1 MGKTTKNFLVII
13 VIAIVV
19 IFALVCLGYQHFR
32 FEPISANNVETKGN
46 ILPDPNQGLNNML
59 NEILD
64 DNIETEVKTEE
75 KKNETTTASNESAT
89 SNDSI
94 EDKNQM
100 TPKENKAVN
109 LVKDVWTKD
118 WGNLDDVSFN
128 VSIQSDGKYYVTVY
142 DTVTTHLIKGYI
154 VDVNTE
160 IVTEK

>member
-19 IFALVCLGYQHFR
+19 IFALVCLEYQHFR

-59 NEILD
+59 NDILD
-64 DNIETEVKTEE
+64 ENVETEEKNEEDKEKDSTVSNKTEE
-75 KKNETTTASNESAT
+75 DDE
-89 SNDSI
+89 
-94 EDKNQM
+94 NQM
-100 TPKENKAVN
+100 TPKESKAIK
-109 LVKDVWTKD
+109 LVKDIWTKD
-118 WGNLDDVSFN
+118 WGNLDDVLFN
-128 VSIQSDGKYYVTVY
+128 VSIQSDGKYFVTVY
-142 DTVTTHLIKGYI
+142 DTITTHLIKSYI

>member
-13 VIAIVV
+13 VIAIV
-19 IFALVCLGYQHFR
+19 IFALVCLGYQHFKS
-32 FEPISANNVETKGN
+32 EPISADNVEAKGN

-64 DNIETEVKTEE
+64 NNVETEVKTEE
-75 KKNETTTASNESAT
+75 KKNETTTASN
-89 SNDSI
+89 DSV

-128 VSIQSDGKYYVTVY
+128 VSIQGDGKYYVTVY

>member
-19 IFALVCLGYQHFR
+19 IFALVCLEYQHFR
-32 FEPISANNVETKGN
+32 FEPISANNVEIKGN

-75 KKNETTTASNESAT
+75 KKNETTTASN
-89 SNDSI
+89 DSV

-100 TPKENKAVN
+100 TPKENKAIN

-142 DTVTTHLIKGYI
+142 DMVTTHLIKGYI
-154 VDVNTE
+154 VDVSTE

>member
-1 MGKTTKNFLVII
+1 MSKATKNFLVII
-13 VIAIVV
+13 VIAIV

-32 FEPISANNVETKGN
+32 FDPISANNVETEGN

-75 KKNETTTASNESAT
+75 KKNETTTASN
-89 SNDSI
+89 DSV

-100 TPKENKAVN
+100 TPKENKAIN

-154 VDVNTE
+154 VDVSTE

>member
-19 IFALVCLGYQHFR
+19 IFALVCLEYQHFR
-32 FEPISANNVETKGN
+32 FEPISANNVEAKGN

-75 KKNETTTASNESAT
+75 KKNETTTASN
-89 SNDSI
+89 DSV

-100 TPKENKAVN
+100 TPKENKAIN

>member
-1 MGKTTKNFLVII
+1 MGKTTKKILVII

-19 IFALVCLGYQHFR
+19 IFALVCLEYQHFR

-75 KKNETTTASNESAT
+75 KKNKTTTASN
-89 SNDSI
+89 DLV

-100 TPKENKAVN
+100 TPKENKAIN

>member
-19 IFALVCLGYQHFR
+19 IFALVCLEYQHFR

-46 ILPDPNQGLNNML
+46 ILPNPNQGLNNML

-75 KKNETTTASNESAT
+75 KKNETTTASN
-89 SNDSI
+89 DSV

-100 TPKENKAVN
+100 TPKENKAIN

-142 DTVTTHLIKGYI
+142 DMVTTHLIKGYI
-154 VDVNTE
+154 VDVSTE

>member
-1 MGKTTKNFLVII
+1 M
-13 VIAIVV
+13 
-19 IFALVCLGYQHFR
+19 
-32 FEPISANNVETKGN
+32 
-46 ILPDPNQGLNNML
+46 
-59 NEILD
+59 
-64 DNIETEVKTEE
+64 KTEE
-75 KKNETTTASNESAT
+75 KKNETTTASN
-89 SNDSI
+89 DSV

-100 TPKENKAVN
+100 TPKENKAIN

>member
-13 VIAIVV
+13 VIAIV

-75 KKNETTTASNESAT
+75 KKNETTTASNESV
-89 SNDSI
+89 

-100 TPKENKAVN
+100 TPKENKAIN

-154 VDVNTE
+154 VDVSTE

>member
-1 MGKTTKNFLVII
+1 MSKTTKNILVII

-19 IFALVCLGYQHFR
+19 FALVCLGYQYFR
-32 FEPISANNVETKGN
+32 TEPISANNVEAKGN

-64 DNIETEVKTEE
+64 DNVETEVKTEE
-75 KKNETTTASNESAT
+75 KKNETTTASNEPAT
-89 SNDSI
+89 SNDSV

-128 VSIQSDGKYYVTVY
+128 VSIQGDGKYYVTVY

-154 VDVNTE
+154 VDVSTE

>member
-1 MGKTTKNFLVII
+1 MGKTTKKFLVII

-19 IFALVCLGYQHFR
+19 IFALVCLEYQHFR

-75 KKNETTTASNESAT
+75 KKNKTTTASN
-89 SNDSI
+89 DSV

-100 TPKENKAVN
+100 TPKENKAIN

-142 DTVTTHLIKGYI
+142 DMVTTHLIKGYI
-154 VDVNTE
+154 VDVSTE

>member
-19 IFALVCLGYQHFR
+19 IFALVCLEYQHFR

-75 KKNETTTASNESAT
+75 KKNETTTASN
-89 SNDSI
+89 DSV

-100 TPKENKAVN
+100 TPKENKAIN
-109 LVKDVWTKD
+109 LVKDVWKKD

-142 DTVTTHLIKGYI
+142 DMVTTHLIKGYI
-154 VDVNTE
+154 VDVSTE

>member
-13 VIAIVV
+13 VITIVV
-19 IFALVCLGYQHFR
+19 IFALVCLEYQHFR

-75 KKNETTTASNESAT
+75 KKNKTTTASN
-89 SNDSI
+89 DSV

-100 TPKENKAVN
+100 TPKENKAIN

-154 VDVNTE
+154 VDVSTE

>member
-19 IFALVCLGYQHFR
+19 IFALVCLEYQNFR

-75 KKNETTTASNESAT
+75 KKNETTTASN
-89 SNDSI
+89 DSV

-100 TPKENKAVN
+100 TPKENKAIN

-142 DTVTTHLIKGYI
+142 DMVTTHLIKGYI
-154 VDVNTE
+154 VDVSTE

>member
-1 MGKTTKNFLVII
+1 MCKTTKNFLVII
-13 VIAIVV
+13 VITIVV
-19 IFALVCLGYQHFR
+19 IFALVCLGYQHFK

-75 KKNETTTASNESAT
+75 KKNETTTV

-100 TPKENKAVN
+100 TPKESKAVN

-128 VSIQSDGKYYVTVY
+128 VSIQGDGKYYVTVY

-154 VDVNTE
+154 VDVSTE

>member
-19 IFALVCLGYQHFR
+19 IFALVCLEYQHFR
-32 FEPISANNVETKGN
+32 FEPISANNVEIKGN

-75 KKNETTTASNESAT
+75 KKNETTTASN
-89 SNDSI
+89 DSV

-100 TPKENKAVN
+100 TPKENKAIN

-142 DTVTTHLIKGYI
+142 DTITTHLIKGYI

>member
-19 IFALVCLGYQHFR
+19 IFAFVCLEYQHFR

-75 KKNETTTASNESAT
+75 KKNETTTASN
-89 SNDSI
+89 DSV

-100 TPKENKAVN
+100 TPKENKAIN

-142 DTVTTHLIKGYI
+142 DMVTTHLIKGYI
-154 VDVNTE
+154 VDVSTE

>member
-1 MGKTTKNFLVII
+1 MGKTTKKFLVII

-19 IFALVCLGYQHFR
+19 IFALVCLEYQHFR

-75 KKNETTTASNESAT
+75 KKNKTTTASN
-89 SNDSI
+89 DSV

-100 TPKENKAVN
+100 TPKENKAIN

-128 VSIQSDGKYYVTVY
+128 VSIQNDGKYYVTVY

-154 VDVNTE
+154 VDVSTE

>member
-19 IFALVCLGYQHFR
+19 IFALVCLEYQHFR

-75 KKNETTTASNESAT
+75 KKNKTTTASN
-89 SNDSI
+89 DSV

-100 TPKENKAVN
+100 TPKENKAIN

-118 WGNLDDVSFN
+118 WENLDDVSFN

-154 VDVNTE
+154 VDVSTE

>member
-1 MGKTTKNFLVII
+1 MSKTTKNILVTV

-19 IFALVCLGYQHFR
+19 FALVCLGYQHFKS
-32 FEPISANNVETKGN
+32 EPISANNVEAKGN

-64 DNIETEVKTEE
+64 NNVETEEKTEE
-75 KKNETTTASNESAT
+75 KKNETTTASDNLV
-89 SNDSI
+89 
-94 EDKNQM
+94 EDNNQM
-100 TPKENKAVN
+100 TPKENKAIN
-109 LVKDVWTKD
+109 LVKDVWTKE

-128 VSIQSDGKYYVTVY
+128 VSIQGDGKYYVTVY

>member
-1 MGKTTKNFLVII
+1 MSKTTKNILVTV

-19 IFALVCLGYQHFR
+19 FALVCLGYQHFR
-32 FEPISANNVETKGN
+32 SEPISANNVEAKGN

-64 DNIETEVKTEE
+64 NNIETEVKTEE
-75 KKNETTTASNESAT
+75 KKNETTTVSDNLA
-89 SNDSI
+89 

-128 VSIQSDGKYYVTVY
+128 VSIQGDGKYYVTVY

>member
-75 KKNETTTASNESAT
+75 KKNETTTASNESV
-89 SNDSI
+89 

-100 TPKENKAVN
+100 TPKENKAIN

-142 DTVTTHLIKGYI
+142 DMVTTHLIKGYI
-154 VDVNTE
+154 VDVSTE

>member
-19 IFALVCLGYQHFR
+19 IFALVCLEYQHFR

-75 KKNETTTASNESAT
+75 KKNETTTASN
-89 SNDSI
+89 DSV

-142 DTVTTHLIKGYI
+142 DMVTTHLIKGYI
-154 VDVNTE
+154 VDVSTE

>member
-19 IFALVCLGYQHFR
+19 IFALVCLEYQHFR

-75 KKNETTTASNESAT
+75 KKDETTTASN
-89 SNDSI
+89 DSV

-100 TPKENKAVN
+100 TPKENKAIN

>member
-75 KKNETTTASNESAT
+75 KKHETTTASN
-89 SNDSI
+89 DSV
-94 EDKNQM
+94 EDKNKM
-100 TPKENKAVN
+100 TPKENKAIN

-154 VDVNTE
+154 VDVSTE

>member
-1 MGKTTKNFLVII
+1 MSKITKNILVTI
-13 VIAIVV
+13 VIAVV
-19 IFALVCLGYQHFR
+19 VFVLVCLVYQHFR
-32 FEPISANNVETKGN
+32 TEPISANNVEAKGN

-75 KKNETTTASNESAT
+75 NKNETTIT
-89 SNDSI
+89 SNDLI
-94 EDKNQM
+94 EDNNQM
-100 TPKENKAVN
+100 TPKENKAVS

-118 WGNLDDVSFN
+118 WGNLEDISFN
-128 VSIQSDGKYYVTVY
+128 VSIQSDGRYYVTVY

>member
-1 MGKTTKNFLVII
+1 M
-13 VIAIVV
+13 V
-19 IFALVCLGYQHFR
+19 IFALVCLEYQHFR

-75 KKNETTTASNESAT
+75 KKNETTTASN
-89 SNDSI
+89 DSV

-100 TPKENKAVN
+100 TPKENKAIN

-142 DTVTTHLIKGYI
+142 DMVTTHLIKGYI
-154 VDVNTE
+154 VDVSTE

>member
-1 MGKTTKNFLVII
+1 MGKTTKKFLVII

-19 IFALVCLGYQHFR
+19 IFALVCLEYQHFR

-75 KKNETTTASNESAT
+75 KKNETTTASN
-89 SNDSI
+89 DSV

-100 TPKENKAVN
+100 TPKENKAIN

-154 VDVNTE
+154 VDVSTE

>member
-13 VIAIVV
+13 VIAIV
-19 IFALVCLGYQHFR
+19 IFALVCLGYQHFKS
-32 FEPISANNVETKGN
+32 EPISADNVEAKGN

-64 DNIETEVKTEE
+64 NNVETEVKTEE
-75 KKNETTTASNESAT
+75 KKNETTTASN
-89 SNDSI
+89 DSV

>member
-19 IFALVCLGYQHFR
+19 IFALVCLEYQHFR
-32 FEPISANNVETKGN
+32 FEPISANNVENKGN
-46 ILPDPNQGLNNML
+46 KLPDPNQGLNNML

-75 KKNETTTASNESAT
+75 KKNETTTASN
-89 SNDSI
+89 DSV

-100 TPKENKAVN
+100 TPKENKAIN

-142 DTVTTHLIKGYI
+142 DMVTTHLIKGYI
-154 VDVNTE
+154 VDVSTE

>member
-1 MGKTTKNFLVII
+1 MSKATKNFLVII
-13 VIAIVV
+13 VIAIV

-32 FEPISANNVETKGN
+32 FDPISANNVETEGN

-64 DNIETEVKTEE
+64 DNIETEVENEE
-75 KKNETTTASNESAT
+75 KKNETTTASNKSTT
-89 SNDSI
+89 SNDSV

-100 TPKENKAVN
+100 TPKENKAIN

-154 VDVNTE
+154 VDVSTE

>member
-1 MGKTTKNFLVII
+1 MSKTTKNILVTV

-19 IFALVCLGYQHFR
+19 FALVSLGYQHFR
-32 FEPISANNVETKGN
+32 SEPISANNVEAKGN

-64 DNIETEVKTEE
+64 NNIETEVKTEE
-75 KKNETTTASNESAT
+75 KKNETTTVSDNLA
-89 SNDSI
+89 

-128 VSIQSDGKYYVTVY
+128 VSIQGDGKYYVTVY

>member
-64 DNIETEVKTEE
+64 DNIETEVENEE
-75 KKNETTTASNESAT
+75 KKNETTTASN
-89 SNDSI
+89 DSV
-94 EDKNQM
+94 EDKNKM
-100 TPKENKAVN
+100 TPKENKAIN

-128 VSIQSDGKYYVTVY
+128 VSIQGDGKYYVTVY

>member
-19 IFALVCLGYQHFR
+19 IFALVCLEYQHFR

-75 KKNETTTASNESAT
+75 KKNETTTASN
-89 SNDSI
+89 DSV

-100 TPKENKAVN
+100 TPKENKAIN
-109 LVKDVWTKD
+109 LVKDLWTKD

>member
-19 IFALVCLGYQHFR
+19 IFALVCLEYQHFR

-75 KKNETTTASNESAT
+75 KKNETTTASN
-89 SNDSI
+89 DSV

-100 TPKENKAVN
+100 TPKENKAIN

-142 DTVTTHLIKGYI
+142 DMVTTHLIKVYI
-154 VDVNTE
+154 VDVSTE

>member
-1 MGKTTKNFLVII
+1 MNKTTKNVLVTI
-13 VIAIVV
+13 VITIV

-32 FEPISANNVETKGN
+32 TEPISANNVEAKGN

-64 DNIETEVKTEE
+64 NNVETEVKTEE
-75 KKNETTTASNESAT
+75 KKNETTTASNDLVEEKS
-89 SNDSI
+89 
-94 EDKNQM
+94 QM
-100 TPKENKAVN
+100 TPKENKAIS

-128 VSIQSDGKYYVTVY
+128 VSIQNDGKYYVTVY
-142 DTVTTHLIKGYI
+142 DMVTTHLIKGYI

>member
-1 MGKTTKNFLVII
+1 MSKTTKNILVII

-19 IFALVCLGYQHFR
+19 FALVCLGYQHFR
-32 FEPISANNVETKGN
+32 SEPISADNVEAKGN

-64 DNIETEVKTEE
+64 NNVETEVKTEE
-75 KKNETTTASNESAT
+75 KKNETTTASN
-89 SNDSI
+89 DSV

-128 VSIQSDGKYYVTVY
+128 VSIQGDGKYYVTVY

>member
-1 MGKTTKNFLVII
+1 MGKTTKKFLVII

-19 IFALVCLGYQHFR
+19 IFVLVCLEYQHFR

-75 KKNETTTASNESAT
+75 KKNKTTTASN
-89 SNDSI
+89 DSV

-100 TPKENKAVN
+100 TPKENKAIN

-154 VDVNTE
+154 VDVSTE